1 MKILIV
7 GAGATGGAFGAR
19 LVDAGR
25 DVTFLV
31 RAKRAEVLAEYGLIL
46 DAPDGRKVHTVRT
59 ITTVEP
65 GDIYDLVVLGL
76 KAPALESALKTIR
89 AAIGPNTV
97 ILPLLNGMGHFTTI
111 EQLYPGRTIG
121 GLAKIVATLGPGGVI
136 HQMTPLAALTVG
148 PMRGRPL
155 NQDLIETLTV
165 EGFTL
170 SVDQN
175 VLSRLWEKWV
185 FIAAAGIVTC
195 LFRGTI
201 GNILAAGG
209 RNQIL
214 QSIEE
219 TENVASKAGHTV
231 SPESHRDTLAL
242 LTEEGSKFTSSLY
255 RDLAQGDP
263 VEAEHI
269 LGGLSA
275 KAQAMDVSVP
285 LLEATLLQL
294 RTHRVA
300 RASNGQKPATDHQ

>member
-19 LVDAGR
+19 LLEAGR

-31 RAKRAEVLAEYGLIL
+31 RAKRAEILAESGLIL
-46 DAPDGRKVHTVRT
+46 DAPDGRSIHTVKA
-59 ITTVEP
+59 ITTVEA
-65 GDIYDLVVLGL
+65 GDIYDLVLLGL
-76 KAPALESALKTIR
+76 KAPSLPSALETIGP
-89 AAIGPNTV
+89 AIGPSTV
-97 ILPLLNGMGHFTTI
+97 ILPLLNGMDHFTTL
-111 EQLYPGRTIG
+111 EQLYPDRTIG
-121 GLAKIVATLGPGGVI
+121 GLVKIVATLHHGGVI

-148 PMRGRPL
+148 PIHGQPL
-155 NQDLIETLTV
+155 TQNLIDTLTV
-165 EGFTL
+165 KGFTL
-170 SVDQN
+170 SEDQN

-185 FIAAAGIVTC
+185 FIAAAGIATC

-209 RNQIL
+209 KNQIL
-214 QSIEE
+214 QAIKE
-219 TENVASKAGHTV
+219 TENVALKAGYPV
-231 SPESHRDTLAL
+231 SPESQRETRAL

-255 RDLAQGDP
+255 RDLEQGDP

-275 KAQAMDVSVP
+275 KARAMDVPVP
-285 LLEATLLQL
+285 LLEAALLQL

-300 RASNGQKPATDHQ
+300 RASSAQQPDTNHR

>member
-19 LVDAGR
+19 LIEADR

-31 RAKRAEVLAEYGLIL
+31 RAKRAESLAESGLIL
-46 DAPDGRKVHTVRT
+46 EAPDGRTIHAVKA

-65 GDIYDLVVLGL
+65 GDTYDLVLLGL
-76 KAPALESALKTIR
+76 KAPALPSALETIGP
-89 AAIGPNTV
+89 AIGPSTM
-97 ILPLLNGMGHFTTI
+97 ILPLLNGMDHFTTL
-111 EQLYPGRTIG
+111 EQFYPGRTIG
-121 GLAKIVATLGPGGVI
+121 GLVKIVATLDHGGVI

-148 PMRGRPL
+148 PIHGKPL
-155 NQDLIETLTV
+155 YQDLIDTLTV
-165 EGFTL
+165 KGFTL

-185 FIAAAGIVTC
+185 FIAAAGVATC

-209 RNQIL
+209 KSQIL
-214 QSIEE
+214 QVIEE
-219 TENVASKAGHTV
+219 TENVASKAGHPV
-231 SPESHRDTLAL
+231 SPEAQRETRAL

-275 KAQAMDVSVP
+275 KAQAMGVPVP
-285 LLEATLLQL
+285 LLEATTLQL
-294 RTHRVA
+294 RTHGVT
-300 RASNGQKPATDHQ
+300 RASSGQQTAKDHQ

>member
-19 LVDAGR
+19 LLNAGR

-31 RAKRAEVLAEYGLIL
+31 RAKRVEVLAESGLIFE
-46 DAPDGRKVHTVRT
+46 APDGRRIHAVKA
-59 ITTVEP
+59 ITAVEP
-65 GDIYDLVVLGL
+65 GDIYDLVVLAL
-76 KAPALESALKTIR
+76 KAPALPSALETIR
-89 AAIGPNTV
+89 AAIGPKTV
-97 ILPLLNGMGHFTTI
+97 ILPLLNGMDHFTTI
-111 EQLYPGRTIG
+111 ERLYPGRTIG
-121 GLAKIVATLGPGGVI
+121 GLAKIVATLGPGGVV

-148 PMRGRPL
+148 PIHSRPL
-155 NQDLIETLTV
+155 SQDLIDTLTV
-165 EGFTL
+165 DGFSLT
-170 SVDQN
+170 VDHD

-185 FIAAAGIVTC
+185 FIAAAGISTC

-201 GNILAAGG
+201 GDILAAGG
-209 RNQIL
+209 KSQIL
-214 QSIEE
+214 QVIEE
-219 TENVASKAGHTV
+219 TENVASKAGRPV
-231 SPESHRDTLAL
+231 SAESHRETLAF

-263 VEAEHI
+263 VEAEYI

-275 KAQAMDVSVP
+275 QAQALDVPVP

-300 RASNGQKPATDHQ
+300 RSSRDQEKVTDHQ

>member
-19 LVDAGR
+19 LLEAGR

-31 RAKRAEVLAEYGLIL
+31 RAKRAEVLAESGLIL
-46 DAPDGRKVHTVRT
+46 EAPDGRRIQTVKAT
-59 ITTVEP
+59 TTVEP

-76 KAPALESALKTIR
+76 KAPALASALETIGP
-89 AAIGPNTV
+89 AIGPSTM
-97 ILPLLNGMGHFTTI
+97 ILPLLNGMDHLTI
-111 EQLYPGRTIG
+111 LEQRYPGRIIG

-148 PMRGRPL
+148 PIHSRPL
-155 NQDLIETLTV
+155 NQDVIDTLTV

-209 RNQIL
+209 KNQIL
-214 QSIEE
+214 QAIEE

-231 SPESHRDTLAL
+231 SPESHRETLAL

-275 KAQAMDVSVP
+275 KAQAMDVRVP

-300 RASNGQKPATDHQ
+300 RASNGQEPDTDQP